1 MMRGLDIFHLP
12 PKIQASLFSRLFQ
25 VSGGIPVGVLS
36 GSWVA
41 GASGCQQQESGDREE
56 AGCGFHWN
64 VPRVVTVAVSGLPS
78 RQSSVYIILS
88 ASGGCCVFSPS
99 LLGLLYS

>member
-1 MMRGLDIFHLP
+1 MRGLDIFHLS
-12 PKIQASLFSRLFQ
+12 PKIQASLFSRLFRI
-25 VSGGIPVGVLS
+25 SGGGPVGMLS
-36 GSWVA
+36 GSRVA
-41 GASGCQQQESGDREE
+41 GASGCQQQQSGDKEE

-64 VPRVVTVAVSGLPS
+64 VPRVVTVAVSGLAS

-99 LLGLLYS
+99 RLGLLYS